1 MLRRVIVLSVVVALL
16 STLGQLS
23 STIFTPLSEAMAADL
38 GVETARIPLLVSAFL
53 VAFAISQLVSGPIG
67 DALGYR
73 VSILVAIG
81 FFVAASIYAALAP
94 GFNELLLARVFQ
106 GLGAGPALILSR
118 AILTTEVPRR
128 SLTTAF
134 AVQNVVFAIVPA
146 LAPILGAWLGTSLG
160 WRSAFAATALLAV
173 TIGLVTMPVLSRL
186 HRAPEAAAR
195 RDAAAK
201 PAFPAAQIGLWAL
214 VGSIVYAPVFVSG
227 GLIPPLLAEQMS
239 WPPDVLAAIAAG
251 GVVSFVVGGAV
262 IAVLD
267 RNASRL
273 AAAVTVCLAA
283 ALLAV
288 TPLAALT
295 ALRAEDPA
303 FAIAN
308 MYFAITFAGALMT
321 LSVSIAMHTG
331 RDHAGL
337 TSALLGFCH
346 LSFGAAYLTVLSELA
361 PPLGVVSAILGVTV
375 SIGAL
380 VMVVHFL
387 VRERVWTWSWGLT
400 NHSGRAGQYRLP
412 LGVIERVRD
421 LRAETGRR
429 AAES

>member
-1 MLRRVIVLSVVVALL
+1 MIGRVIVLSIVVALL

-73 VSILVAIG
+73 ASILAAIG
-81 FFVAASIYAALAP
+81 CFVAASVYAALAP
-94 GFNELLLARVFQ
+94 SFNELLLARVFQ

-173 TIGLVTMPVLSRL
+173 TIGLLTMPILYRL
-186 HRAPEAAAR
+186 HEPKPAAAPNGR
-195 RDAAAK
+195 ER
-201 PAFPAAQIGLWAL
+201 PGFPAAQVGLWAL
-214 VGSIVYAPVFVSG
+214 VGSVVYAPVFVSG
-227 GLIPPLLAEQMS
+227 GLIPPLLAQQMG
-239 WPPDVLAAIAAG
+239 WAPDVLALIAAG
-251 GVVSFVVGGAV
+251 GVVSFVVGGAIV
-262 IAVLD
+262 AVLD
-267 RNASRL
+267 RNASRF
-273 AAAVTVCLAA
+273 AAAATVCLAGG
-283 ALLAV
+283 LLAA
-288 TPLAALT
+288 TPLAAAA
-295 ALRAEDPA
+295 ALRAGDPA

-308 MYFAITFAGALMT
+308 MYLAITFAGAVMT
-321 LSVSIAMHTG
+321 LSVSVAMHTG

-337 TSALLGFCH
+337 TSALLGFSH
-346 LSFGAAYLTVLSELA
+346 LSFGAAYLTLLSALS
-361 PPLGVVSAILGVTV
+361 PSLNVVSATLGATV
-375 SIGAL
+375 FIAAL
-380 VMVVHFL
+380 IMVVHFL
-387 VRERVWTWSWGLT
+387 VRARVWTWRWDLT
-400 NHSGRAGQYRLP
+400 NSRREAGEYLLP
-412 LGVIERVRD
+412 FGVIERVRD
-421 LRAETGRR
+421 LRTETDRR
-429 AAES
+429 AAPS